1 MNVSIYQAR
10 LPADLYAALKE
21 RAYQER
27 RSVNSLVV
35 EAVAKLLGVD
45 EKSPGTEVGKE
56 VPQRGKTEV
65 LQAV

>member
-35 EAVAKLLGVD
+35 EAVQKLLGV
-45 EKSPGTEVGKE
+45 EKEDNNDGAN
-56 VPQRGKTEV
+56 
-65 LQAV
+65 L